1 MDIYEE
7 IKVWLAGRGLLPVID
22 GCHHPAGSTGL
33 FPQGV
38 QELRSWEDVV
48 GNRYRK
54 VRYRFLLRLV
64 APPGEEAARLL
75 LRIQAEAPQ
84 AGISATDGTM
94 KKPGSDGLAVY
105 EIRLS
110 TEREEKL

>member
-1 MDIYEE
+1 MEIYETL
-7 IKVWLAGRGLLPVID
+7 KAWLVAQGAEFDINRCD
-22 GCHHPAGSTGL
+22 HASGSMGL

-75 LRIQAEAPQ
+75 LRIQAEAPE